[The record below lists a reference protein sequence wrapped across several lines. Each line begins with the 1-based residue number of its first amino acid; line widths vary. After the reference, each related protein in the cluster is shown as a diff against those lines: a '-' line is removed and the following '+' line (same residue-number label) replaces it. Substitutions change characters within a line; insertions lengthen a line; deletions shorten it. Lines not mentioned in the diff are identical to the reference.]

1 MTDVFSL
8 KDYDYT
14 LPEELIAQE
23 PAAQREQSR
32 LLSLNRATG
41 EISHYGFGDLN
52 HLLDATDVL
61 VVNNTEVIPGRFL
74 GKKDSGGKAELLIL
88 DYAGRRET
96 KSDGSEFICKCL
108 IKSSKRPRAGT
119 MIFFDRNLRAKVL
132 DFKDGV
138 FTAKIMCEGDFENIL
153 YQIGR
158 VPLPPYIK
166 RDGADNPA
174 RNDKV
179 SYQTVYASQK
189 GAIAAPTAGL
199 HFSTVF
205 LDKLKAMGIKVVEL
219 TLHVGYGTF
228 LAVRVSDIRTHKM
241 HVERFSVSQESAD
254 IINHAKSSAQRIV
267 AVGTTCVR
275 TLEYASDPSGH
286 IAAGSGECD
295 LFIYPGYT
303 FKVADAMLTNFH
315 LPQSTLLMLI
325 SAFAGRSSILK
336 AYQEAIRK
344 RYRFYSYGDAMFIS

>member
-1 MTDVFSL
+1 MSDVFSL
-8 KDYDYT
+8 KDYDYH

-32 LLSLNRATG
+32 LLALNRASG
-41 EISHYGFGDLN
+41 EMSHLGFDDLS
-52 HLLDATDVL
+52 HLLGATDVL

-108 IKSSKRPRAGT
+108 IKASKRPRAGT
-119 MIFFDRNLRAKVL
+119 MIFFGRNLRATVL
-132 DFKDGV
+132 DFKGGV
-138 FTAKIMCEGDFENIL
+138 FTVKIGCDGDFESIL
-153 YQIGR
+153 YQIGK

-166 RDGADNPA
+166 RDDADTPV
-174 RNDKV
+174 RDDKA

-205 LDKLKAMGIKVVEL
+205 LDKLKAMGVKVVEL

-228 LAVRVSDIRTHKM
+228 LPVRVSDIRTHQM
-241 HVERFSVSQESAD
+241 HVERFSVSQEGAD
-254 IINHAKSSAQRIV
+254 IINAAKSGARRIV

-275 TLEYASDPSGH
+275 TLEYASDSSGQ

-295 LFIYPGYT
+295 LFIYPGYC
-303 FKVADAMLTNFH
+303 FKVVDAMLTNFH

-325 SAFAGRSSILK
+325 SAFAGRSSILN
-336 AYQEAIRK
+336 AYREAIRE
-344 RYRFYSYGDAMFIS
+344 RYRFFSYGDAMFIS